1 MTARIRGPEL
11 RSTTILTVRHQGR
24 VVVAGDGQVTVGQ
37 TVMKRNAR
45 KVRRL
50 YHERVLAGWIALDAT
65 VDTSYLKDTVGFYPF
80 DLAAA
85 ASDGQPV
92 REEVRIGDR
101 VLHSVVT
108 PLRDAAGVSGAI
120 VILRDLGDTAD
131 IARRRAEFAQV
142 MSHEL
147 RTPLTSI
154 AGALDIVLSGYA
166 GTLSDRQL
174 RYVEMARQ
182 AATRMNQ
189 LVDQLLDLARAQA
202 GSITIAAA
210 PVQLERLAREVI
222 VRYRGA
228 ASVKQLTIVLG
239 ASADDIST
247 LGDPERLSQVLGN
260 LLTNAIRFA
269 PTGGVID
276 VQVFGPS
283 LSEDVVGV
291 SVYNSGEPIAPEDR
305 ERVFEPFSASSRR
318 VGGTALG
325 LSISRTIVEAHGG
338 RIWVES
344 GATGTKFVFTL
355 PVSAKSDKV
364 VPPTPEPG
372 PRRRGLGEGSS
383 ALVIDDDPRR
393 ALLLKGLLMS
403 LTDRVLVANDVDGAL
418 AIARTER
425 PALAVLSSG
434 MSRADDLLS
443 ILEYDPDTA
452 KTAVMVVGDG
462 ERRADFIAAGA
473 DDVLDF
479 PIQPAMFRDACL
491 RLVESGRREA
501 PRVLVVDDDASIR
514 AICREVLELGGYQVR
529 DAGSADAALAEA
541 RRFRPDM
548 IVLDVL
554 MPGIDGYR
562 CAEMIRSDTAIG
574 MAPIMFLSARGDTAD
589 KVRAFRSG
597 AEDYMVKPF
606 DAAELLARV
615 GKALDRQA
623 RELGASPTTG
633 LPGADA
639 IQAEIER
646 RIETYD
652 TTAVA
657 CYLDLDNLK
666 AFNDYYGYAKANAVI
681 RQTGDVIR
689 QVIQR
694 RGSPGDFIGHIAGDD
709 FVFITSADCVDNVCS
724 AICER
729 FDQVIRLY
737 YDPADRESGFI
748 ETKDRF
754 GIQRRFPIMSV
765 SIAAITISPSGSNM
779 RDGAQRP
786 RVRTYAALAEVAAVG
801 KRSAKAIPGS
811 TYVRDGQTIL
821 PQRA

>member
-1 MTARIRGPEL
+1 MPVGAIDLKNAVEAMPDGVILADTRSGDIYINAAAREMLGIP
-11 RSTTILTVRHQGR
+11 
-24 VVVAGDGQVTVGQ
+24 
-37 TVMKRNAR
+37 
-45 KVRRL
+45 
-50 YHERVLAGWIALDAT
+50 LDAE
-65 VDTSYLKDTVGFYPF
+65 VDTSYLKNIVGFYPF
-80 DLAAA
+80 ELAAA

-108 PLRDAAGVSGAI
+108 PQI
-120 VILRDLGDTAD
+120 VDGQSIVVLRDLGDTAN

-166 GTLSDRQL
+166 GDLTDRQL
-174 RYVEMARQ
+174 RYVDMARQ

-202 GSITIAAA
+202 GTITIAAA
-210 PVQLERLAREVI
+210 PVQLDRLAREVI
-222 VRYRGA
+222 DRYRGA

-239 ASADDIST
+239 ASADDISI

-344 GATGTKFVFTL
+344 GPLGTKFVFTL
-355 PVSAKSDKV
+355 PVSAKGDKTT
-364 VPPTPEPG
+364 PPSTLEP

-418 AIARTER
+418 AIARTEH
-425 PALAVLSSG
+425 PALAVVAG
-434 MSRADDLLS
+434 AMSRADDLLS
-443 ILEYDPDTA
+443 ILEHDPDTA

-462 ERRADFIAAGA
+462 DRRADLIAAGA

-501 PRVLVVDDDASIR
+501 PRVLIVDDDASIR

-529 DAGSADAALAEA
+529 DAGSANAALTEA

-562 CAEMIRSDTAIG
+562 CAEMIRNDTSIG

-623 RELGASPTTG
+623 RELGASPTTQ

-639 IQAEIER
+639 IQGEIER
-646 RIETYD
+646 RLELGD
-652 TTAVA
+652 TMAVA

-689 QVIQR
+689 NEIHR
-694 RGSPGDFIGHIAGDD
+694 HGSPGDFIGHIAGDD
-709 FVFITSADCVDNVCS
+709 FVFITSSDSVDNVCR

-729 FDQVIRLY
+729 FDLLIRLY
-737 YDPADRESGFI
+737 YDPADRETGFI

-754 GIQRRFPIMSV
+754 GVQRRFPIMSV
-765 SIAAITISPSGSNM
+765 SIAAITIA
-779 RDGAQRP
+779 RA
-786 RVRTYAALAEVAAVG
+786 RTYAALAEVAAEG

-811 TYVRDGQTIL
+811 TYVRDGQTMHSVL
-821 PQRA
+821 TGSKQ

>member
-1 MTARIRGPEL
+1 MPLGVTDLRAAVEAMADGAIIADTRSGEVFVNRAAREMLGIP
-11 RSTTILTVRHQGR
+11 
-24 VVVAGDGQVTVGQ
+24 GDT
-37 TVMKRNAR
+37 
-45 KVRRL
+45 
-50 YHERVLAGWIALDAT
+50 D
-65 VDTSYLKDTVGFYPF
+65 VDTTYLKDVVGFYPF
-80 DLAAA
+80 DLAAG
-85 ASDGQPV
+85 ASDGSPI

-108 PLRDAAGVSGAI
+108 PLHEEGAPIGAI

-131 IARRRAEFAQV
+131 VARRRAEFAQV

-166 GTLSDRQL
+166 GPLSDRQL
-174 RYVEMARQ
+174 RYVDMARQ

-202 GSITIAAA
+202 GSITVATA
-210 PVQLERLAREVI
+210 PVQLDRLAREVI
-222 VRYRGA
+222 DRYRA
-228 ASVKQLTIVLG
+228 AAATKQLTIVLG
-239 ASADDIST
+239 ASAADISI

-260 LLTNAIRFA
+260 LITNAIRFA

-276 VQVFGPS
+276 VQVFGSP
-283 LSEDVVGV
+283 LSEDAVGV
-291 SVYNSGEPIAPEDR
+291 SVHNTGDPIPVEDH
-305 ERVFEPFSASSRR
+305 ERVFEPFSATSRR

-325 LSISRTIVEAHGG
+325 LSISRTIIEAHGG

-344 GATGTKFVFTL
+344 SQTGTKFVFTL
-355 PVSAKSDKV
+355 PVSPKSDAAA
-364 VPPTPEPG
+364 PLPRALET
-372 PRRRGLGEGSS
+372 PRRRVLGEG
-383 ALVIDDDPRR
+383 ACAMVVDDDPRR

-403 LTDRVLVANDVDGAL
+403 LTDRVLVANDVDSAL
-418 AIARTER
+418 AIARADH
-425 PALAVLSSG
+425 PALAVVAG
-434 MSRADDLLS
+434 AMADALPLLA
-443 ILEYDPDTA
+443 ILEHDPDTH
-452 KTAVMVVGDG
+452 KTAVMVVGDA
-462 ERRADFIAAGA
+462 ERRADLLAAGA
-473 DDVLDF
+473 DDLLEF
-479 PIQPAMFRDACL
+479 PIQPPVFRDACM

-501 PRVLVVDDDASIR
+501 PRVLVVDDDPSIR
-514 AICREVLELGGYQVR
+514 MICREVLELGGYQVR
-529 DAGSADAALAEA
+529 DAGSANAALAEA

-562 CAEMIRSDTAIG
+562 TAEMIRADAAIG

-623 RELGASPTTG
+623 RELGASPTTQ

-639 IQAEIER
+639 IQGEIER
-646 RIETYD
+646 RISSAD
-652 TTAVA
+652 VSAVA

-689 QVIQR
+689 NVVTR
-694 RGSPGDFIGHIAGDD
+694 CGGPGDFIGHIAGDD
-709 FVFITSADCVDNVCS
+709 FVFVTSSDRVDAVCKG
-724 AICER
+724 ICER
-729 FDQVIRLY
+729 FDHLIRLY
-737 YDPADRESGFI
+737 YDPGDRERGYI

-754 GIQRRFPIMSV
+754 GVQRRFPIMSV
-765 SIAAITISPSGSNM
+765 SIAAISLA
-779 RDGAQRP
+779 RAK
-786 RVRTYAALAEVAAVG
+786 TYAGLAELAALG
-801 KRSAKAIPGS
+801 KRTAKAIPGS
-811 TYVRDGQTIL
+811 TYVRDGQTL
-821 PQRA
+821 LA

>member
-1 MTARIRGPEL
+1 MSLGMSALQTAVEAMADGAIVADT
-11 RSTTILTVRHQGR
+11 RS
-24 VVVAGDGQVTVGQ
+24 GDVFV
-37 TVMKRNAR
+37 NHAAR
-45 KVRRL
+45 EML
-50 YHERVLAGWIALDAT
+50 GIPLDAS
-65 VDTSYLKDTVGFYPF
+65 VDTNYLKDTVGFYPF
-80 DLAAA
+80 ELAAGA
-85 ASDGQPV
+85 NDGQPV
-92 REEVRIGDR
+92 REEVRIGER

-108 PLRDAAGVSGAI
+108 PLREHGETIGAI

-131 IARRRAEFAQV
+131 VARRRAEFAQV

-166 GTLSDRQL
+166 GALSDRQL
-174 RYVEMARQ
+174 RYVDMARQ
-182 AATRMNQ
+182 AATRMNL

-202 GSITIAAA
+202 GSITVASA
-210 PVQLERLAREVI
+210 PVQLDRLAREVI
-222 VRYRGA
+222 DRYKA
-228 ASVKQLTIVLG
+228 AAAAKHLTIVLG
-239 ASADDIST
+239 ASADDISI

-269 PTGGVID
+269 PANGVID
-276 VQVFGPS
+276 VQVFGSP
-283 LSEDVVGV
+283 LSEDAVGV
-291 SVYNSGEPIAPEDR
+291 SVHNSGEPIPAEDR

-325 LSISRTIVEAHGG
+325 LSISRTIIEAHGG

-344 GATGTKFVFTL
+344 GMRGTKFVFTL
-355 PVSAKSDKV
+355 PVSPMPEKALQ
-364 VPPTPEPG
+364 VPSALDAQA
-372 PRRRGLGEGSS
+372 RRRGLGEGSC
-383 ALVIDDDPRR
+383 ALVADDDPRR

-403 LTDRVLVANDVDGAL
+403 LTERVLVANDVDTAL
-418 AIARTER
+418 SIARAEH
-425 PALAVLSSG
+425 PALAVVAG
-434 MSRADDLLS
+434 AMADALPLLA
-443 ILEYDPDTA
+443 ILEHDPDTA
-452 KTAVMVVGDG
+452 KTAVMVVGDS
-462 ERRADFIAAGA
+462 ERRSDLLAAGA
-473 DDVLDF
+473 DDLLEF

-501 PRVLVVDDDASIR
+501 PRVLIVDDDPSIR
-514 AICREVLELGGYQVR
+514 MICREVLELGGYQVR
-529 DAGSADAALAEA
+529 DAGSANAALAEA

-548 IVLDVL
+548 IVLDVM

-562 CAEMIRSDTAIG
+562 AAEMIRADAAIG

-615 GKALDRQA
+615 AKALDRQA
-623 RELGASPTTG
+623 RELGASPTTQ

-646 RIETYD
+646 RLAAGD
-652 TTAVA
+652 STAVA

-689 QVIQR
+689 NVVTR
-694 RGSPGDFIGHIAGDD
+694 AGAPGDFIGHIAGDD
-709 FVFITSADCVDNVCS
+709 FVFVTAADRVDAVCRG
-724 AICER
+724 ICER
-729 FDQVIRLY
+729 FDQLIRLY
-737 YDPADRESGFI
+737 YDPSDRQKGFI

-754 GIQRRFPIMSV
+754 GVQRAFPIMSV
-765 SIAAITISPSGSNM
+765 SIAAISLE
-779 RDGAQRP
+779 RAK
-786 RVRTYAALAEVAAVG
+786 TYAGLAELAAVG
-801 KRSAKAIPGS
+801 KQAAKAIPGS
-811 TYVRDGQTIL
+811 AYIRDGETMLRQAATG
-821 PQRA
+821 

>member
-1 MTARIRGPEL
+1 MADGAILADTRSGEVFINRTAREMLG
-11 RSTTILTVRHQGR
+11 
-24 VVVAGDGQVTVGQ
+24 
-37 TVMKRNAR
+37 
-45 KVRRL
+45 
-50 YHERVLAGWIALDAT
+50 IALDDV
-65 VDTSYLKDTVGFYPF
+65 VDTAYLKDTVGFYPF
-80 DLAAA
+80 DLAATA
-85 ASDGQPV
+85 GDGQPV

-108 PLRDAAGVSGAI
+108 PLRDGGLSVGAI
-120 VILRDLGDTAD
+120 VVLRDLGDTAD

-210 PVQLERLAREVI
+210 PVQLDRLAREVI
-222 VRYRGA
+222 DRYRGA
-228 ASVKQLTIVLG
+228 ASAKQLTIVLG
-239 ASADDIST
+239 RYADDISI

-269 PTGGVID
+269 PQGGVID

-291 SVYNSGEPIAPEDR
+291 SVYNSGDPIAPEDR

-325 LSISRTIVEAHGG
+325 LSISRTIIEAHGG

-344 GATGTKFVFTL
+344 GTSGTKFVFTL
-355 PVSAKSDKV
+355 PVSPKSDKTA
-364 VPPTPEPG
+364 PPTAVEP

-383 ALVIDDDPRR
+383 ALVVDDDPRR

-403 LTDRVLVANDVDGAL
+403 LTDRVLVANDIDGAL

-425 PALAVLSSG
+425 PALAVVSG
-434 MSRADDLLS
+434 GMGRADDLLA

-452 KTAVMVVGDG
+452 KTAVMVVGDA
-462 ERRADFIAAGA
+462 ERRADYMSAGA

-501 PRVLVVDDDASIR
+501 PRVLIVDDDASIR

-529 DAGSADAALAEA
+529 DSGSANAALAEA

-562 CAEMIRSDTAIG
+562 CAEMIRADTAIG
-574 MAPIMFLSARGDTAD
+574 LAPIMFLSARGDVAD

-623 RELGASPTTG
+623 RELGASPTTQ

-639 IQAEIER
+639 IQSEIER
-646 RIETYD
+646 RIETCD
-652 TTAVA
+652 STAVA

-689 QVIQR
+689 GVVHR
-694 RGSPGDFIGHIAGDD
+694 HGGPGDFIGHIAGDD
-709 FVFITSADCVDNVCS
+709 FVFITSADYVDNVCR
-724 AICER
+724 AICDR
-729 FDQVIRLY
+729 FDHLIRLH
-737 YDPADRESGFI
+737 YDPADRETGFI

-765 SIAAITISPSGSNM
+765 SIAAITISS
-779 RDGAQRP
+779 A
-786 RVRTYAALAEVAAVG
+786 RTYAALAEVAAVG
-801 KRSAKAIPGS
+801 KQSAKALPGS
-811 TYVRDGQTIL
+811 TYVRDGRTVLSQPTS
-821 PQRA
+821 R

>member
-1 MTARIRGPEL
+1 M
-11 RSTTILTVRHQGR
+11 
-24 VVVAGDGQVTVGQ
+24 GDGAIVADTRSGAVFAN
-37 TVMKRNAR
+37 RAAR
-45 KVRRL
+45 EMLGIPADV
-50 YHERVLAGWIALDAT
+50 E
-65 VDTSYLKDTVGFYPF
+65 VDTAYLKDIVGFYPF
-80 DLAAA
+80 ELAANA
-85 ASDGQPV
+85 TDPI

-108 PLRDAAGVSGAI
+108 PLPTGAI
-120 VILRDLGDTAD
+120 VVLRDLGDTAD

-166 GTLSDRQL
+166 GPLSDRQL
-174 RYVEMARQ
+174 RYVDMARQ

-202 GSITIAAA
+202 GTIVVAAA
-210 PVQLERLAREVI
+210 PVQLDRLAREVI
-222 VRYRGA
+222 DRYRTA
-228 ASVKQLTIVLG
+228 AAAKQHTIVLG
-239 ASADDIST
+239 ASADNISI

-276 VQVFGPS
+276 VQVFGPP
-283 LSEDVVGV
+283 LSEDAVGV
-291 SVYNSGEPIAPEDR
+291 SVYNSGEPIAAEDR

-325 LSISRTIVEAHGG
+325 LSISRTIIEAHGG

-344 GATGTKFVFTL
+344 GSTGTKFVFTL
-355 PVSAKSDKV
+355 PVSAAKADVSPGTAPALD
-364 VPPTPEPG
+364 TP
-372 PRRRGLGEGSS
+372 PRRRGLGEGAC
-383 ALVIDDDPRR
+383 ALVVDDDPRR

-403 LTDRVLVANDVDGAL
+403 LTDRVLVANDVDAAL
-418 AIARTER
+418 AIGRTEH
-425 PALAVLSSG
+425 PALAVVAGAMRDAL
-434 MSRADDLLS
+434 ALLA
-443 ILEYDPDTA
+443 ILEHDPDTH
-452 KTAVMVVGDG
+452 KTAVMVVGDAD
-462 ERRADFIAAGA
+462 RRADLLAAGA
-473 DDVLDF
+473 DDLLDF

-514 AICREVLELGGYQVR
+514 QICREVLELGGYQVR
-529 DAGSADAALAEA
+529 DASGATAALVEA

-562 CAEMIRSDTAIG
+562 CAEMIRADPSIG

-615 GKALDRQA
+615 AKALDRQA
-623 RELGASPTTG
+623 RELGASPTTQ

-646 RIETYD
+646 RVSAGD
-652 TTAVA
+652 PNAVA

-689 QVIQR
+689 NVVTR
-694 RGSPGDFIGHIAGDD
+694 HGGPGDFIGHIAGDD
-709 FVFITSADCVDNVCS
+709 FVFVTSANRVDEVCRS
-724 AICER
+724 ICER
-729 FDQVIRLY
+729 FDHLIRLY
-737 YDPADRESGFI
+737 YDATDREAGFI
-748 ETKDRF
+748 ECKDRF
-754 GIQRRFPIMSV
+754 GVLRRFPVMSV
-765 SIAAITISPSGSNM
+765 SIAAISVA
-779 RDGAQRP
+779 RAK
-786 RVRTYAALAEVAAVG
+786 TYAGLAELAAVG
-801 KRSAKAIPGS
+801 KRAAKAIPGS
-811 TYVRDGQTIL
+811 TYVRDGETMSA
-821 PQRA
+821 PTATG

>member
-1 MTARIRGPEL
+1 MGRGLREAVEVMADGAIIADTTTGEVMVNAAAR
-11 RSTTILTVRHQGR
+11 
-24 VVVAGDGQVTVGQ
+24 
-37 TVMKRNAR
+37 VMLGIPA
-45 KVRRL
+45 
-50 YHERVLAGWIALDAT
+50 DAI
-65 VDTSYLKDTVGFYPF
+65 VDTTYLKDVVGFYPF
-80 DLAAA
+80 DLAAGTKDA
-85 ASDGQPV
+85 I

-108 PLRDAAGVSGAI
+108 PLREGDAVVGAT
-120 VILRDLGDTAD
+120 VILRDMGDTAD
-131 IARRRAEFAQV
+131 DARRRSDFAQV

-166 GTLSDRQL
+166 GPLSDRQL
-174 RYVEMARQ
+174 RYVDMARQ

-202 GSITIAAA
+202 GTITVSAA
-210 PVQLERLAREVI
+210 PVQLDRLAREVI
-222 VRYRGA
+222 DRYRGA
-228 ASVKQLTIVLG
+228 ASAKQLSIVLG
-239 ASADDIST
+239 ASAEDIAI

-260 LLTNAIRFA
+260 LVTNAIRFA

-276 VQVFGPS
+276 VQVFGPP
-283 LSEDVVGV
+283 LSEDAVGV
-291 SVYNSGEPIAPEDR
+291 SVHNSGEEIPVDDR
-305 ERVFEPFSASSRR
+305 EKIFEPFSASSRR

-344 GATGTKFVFTL
+344 GPGGTKFVFTL
-355 PVSAKSDKV
+355 PVTAKSEASLT
-364 VPPTPEPG
+364 PTLDER
-372 PRRRGLGEGSS
+372 PRRRGLGEGAS
-383 ALVIDDDPRR
+383 ALVVDDDPRR

-403 LTDRVLVANDVDGAL
+403 LTDRVLVANDVDSAL
-418 AIARTER
+418 ASARAEH
-425 PALAVLSSG
+425 PALAVIAGSMPDSL
-434 MSRADDLLS
+434 ALLA
-443 ILEYDPDTA
+443 ILEHDPDTH
-452 KTAVMVVGDG
+452 KTAVMVVGDASL
-462 ERRADFIAAGA
+462 RAEMLAGGA
-473 DDVLDF
+473 DDLLEF
-479 PIQPAMFRDACL
+479 PIQPAVFRDACL
-491 RLVESGRREA
+491 RLVDSGRREA
-501 PRVLVVDDDASIR
+501 PRVLIVDDDASIR
-514 AICREVLELGGYQVR
+514 QICREVLELGGYQVR
-529 DAGSADAALAEA
+529 DMGSATAALAEA

-562 CAEMIRSDTAIG
+562 CAEMIRADAAIG

-615 GKALDRQA
+615 AKALDRQA
-623 RELGASPTTG
+623 RELGASPTTQ

-639 IQAEIER
+639 IQEEIER
-646 RIETYD
+646 RLAIGD
-652 TTAVA
+652 TSAVA

-689 QVIQR
+689 HVVHR
-694 RGSPGDFIGHIAGDD
+694 DGHPGDFIGHIAGDD
-709 FVFITSADCVDNVCS
+709 FVFVTSADRVDAVCK

-729 FDQVIRLY
+729 FDHLIRLY
-737 YDPADRESGFI
+737 YHPVDRERGYI

-754 GIQRRFPIMSV
+754 GVQRKFPIMSV
-765 SIAAITISPSGSNM
+765 SIAGLSLLRAK
-779 RDGAQRP
+779 
-786 RVRTYAALAEVAAVG
+786 TYTGLSELAAVG
-801 KRSAKAIPGS
+801 KRAAKAIPGS
-811 TYVRDGQTIL
+811 AYVRDQTFDTAS
-821 PQRA
+821 RSSAS